1 MARLIAIG
9 VTEQI
14 NVDELNAMSSSPHV
28 ENQDFFRVQDV
39 GKLNN
44 IIQEVVI
51 TACGPVP
58 STENNKR
65 HLIPGTS
72 GSAIGVPH
80 KPGIQPPSRL
90 LWTI

>member
-9 VTEQI
+9 VTEEI
-14 NVDELNAMSSSPHV
+14 NVDELKAMSSSPYV

-44 IIQEVVI
+44 IIQEVAI

-58 STENNKR
+58 STENSKH
-65 HLIPGTS
+65 HLS
-72 GSAIGVPH
+72 
-80 KPGIQPPSRL
+80 SRYE
-90 LWTI
+90 W